1 MIASPKLEEWLAN
14 DTMKE
19 GLRGCS
25 ERNYVDLDATFNP
38 NIDEDYDHRLSGI
51 SRDSFCGVYLGW
63 IQYCNSR
70 RTKVMLIIHSHV
82 RVATRYLRSERK
94 LLFSM
99 VCSHWTARKTRLWC
113 CSVLA
118 SVCWDGELWEQQPI
132 RCPGHFIYQYVL
144 FSIVLLT
151 LVSQSVTLH
160 HLLQFDDLTDEFVA
174 LFFTAIW
181 SHSCMDFMH
190 YLRETSASP
199 LSGTSGSLLTWS
211 C

>member
-70 RTKVMLIIHSHV
+70 RTKVRLTCS
-82 RVATRYLRSERK
+82 ATHKGR
-94 LLFSM
+94 
-99 VCSHWTARKTRLWC
+99 
-113 CSVLA
+113 
-118 SVCWDGELWEQQPI
+118 
-132 RCPGHFIYQYVL
+132 
-144 FSIVLLT
+144 
-151 LVSQSVTLH
+151 
-160 HLLQFDDLTDEFVA
+160 DLTSE
-174 LFFTAIW
+174 I
-181 SHSCMDFMH
+181 
-190 YLRETSASP
+190 
-199 LSGTSGSLLTWS
+199 
-211 C
+211 